1 MAIQV
6 QHVTASMEGLLPAAR
21 FGVRELEEMRLIL
34 RGDSV
39 VDWRRLSFR
48 DRAEVDAFIRLCLFR
63 PEHPAD
69 EARLR
74 EILAEAVEYL
84 RKEFRYRVTD
94 AVAKPAE
101 LHDLFL
107 IASGMGEHR
116 KYRRIACIVLK
127 VMHTIFHTDSREM
140 LFRTP
145 ISSAEFAALID
156 RRVQAVAA
164 QLRAIEAPIVDF
176 VGNVKS
182 RESMIT
188 KLLAKR
194 ETVAAQIFDKV
205 RYRIVTR
212 TEDDILPVLHYL
224 TQHLFPFNFV
234 VPSQTQNSL
243 VSLTELIEQT
253 PSLAEHAARMQTHM
267 DDDAGSFHERRRKH
281 AINEFSGKGYRVLNL
296 IADVP
301 VRLDEHLC
309 MIEGAR
315 RIPARPEIAFAP
327 VEFQIVDEAT
337 ARANEQGEN
346 SHERYKRRQNLRVL
360 RRLSRGLVVPRR
372 RPVAVPAG
380 EATEEPSK
388 KTGTDPVDP

>member
-6 QHVTASMEGLLPAAR
+6 QHVTASMEALLPADR

-39 VDWRRLSFR
+39 IDWRRLNFR
-48 DRAEVDAFIRLCLFR
+48 DREEVDAFIRLCLFR

-84 RKEFRYRVTD
+84 RKEFRYRVTS

-101 LHDLFL
+101 IHDLFL
-107 IASGMGEHR
+107 IASGVGPHKR
-116 KYRRIACIVLK
+116 FRRIACIVLK

-145 ISSAEFAALID
+145 ISSAEFATLID

-164 QLRAIEAPIVDF
+164 QLRAIDAPIIDF

-194 ETVAAQIFDKV
+194 ESVAAQIFDKV

-212 TEDDILPVLHYL
+212 TEADILPVLHFL
-224 TQHLFPFNFV
+224 TRHLFPFNFV
-234 VPSQTQNSL
+234 VPAQTQNSL
-243 VSLTELIEQT
+243 VSLTKLIDQT
-253 PSLAEHAARMQTHM
+253 PSLAAAAARMQTHL
-267 DDDAGSFHERRRKH
+267 DDDSSGFHERRRKH
-281 AINEFSGKGYRVLNL
+281 AINEFSGAGYRVLNL

-337 ARANEQGEN
+337 ARSNETGEN
-346 SHERYKRRQNLRVL
+346 SHERYKRRQNRRVL

-372 RPVAVPAG
+372 RPVSVVKDETPDGPA
-380 EATEEPSK
+380 K
-388 KTGTDPVDP
+388 KTGTESAEG